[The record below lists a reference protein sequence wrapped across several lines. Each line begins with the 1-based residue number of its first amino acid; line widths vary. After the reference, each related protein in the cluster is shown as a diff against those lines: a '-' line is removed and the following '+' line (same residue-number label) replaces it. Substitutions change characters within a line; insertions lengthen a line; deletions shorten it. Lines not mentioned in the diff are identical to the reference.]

1 MTSHQTLTR
10 PTPETAAAAEAQRSP
25 SRRRRRGGQSAGSLL
40 AEGQPQLWL
49 TGGALALCVAMILGL
64 LTLVFLSGMSTFW
77 PAALLRVQLRDGT
90 VYLGEVTRDDSY
102 RLSAANLSELPE
114 PVAAEGRRLLQNAD
128 TVAMHRRL
136 LRTGNFDLTNTHFH
150 WVADFELDPGD
161 AGLQFPSWALV
172 VERTEW
178 GRFYGEPKSFVLR
191 RERKVGGQELS
202 LLSVIQFL
210 ESHQH
215 RLTEAAE
222 QEEFAGLVQPLRQ
235 QLEQIRRRN
244 IERFTAAFQP
254 AEGKRIELLLEDR
267 QIVALDQVPAG
278 ANVVEAQ
285 EVWPDRAEAWARYC
299 QWHDEVRER
308 FHAERR
314 LRKHEIGRVDAGV
327 EHARLA
333 VRREEIDHRVAI
345 LPLAA
350 ELFQTQQELG
360 AVSQTQQELERHVE
374 LTRQCCGEDSKL
386 AALAG
391 RFAAA
396 AKQETEQAAA
406 APRQRLAQL
415 QSELSAT
422 PAAVQQA
429 VREYVQV
436 QNEAAIATA
445 EIVGQMDALT
455 RENARYALNLVTAQ
469 GQDKTLSLGEIVR
482 AYPANQLSPWGK
494 VGVYLSR
501 WGEYLWDDPREANT
515 EGGVFPAIWGTVVM
529 TLIMSLAVVPFGV
542 LASLYLREYAKGGP
556 LVSAIRI
563 SINNLAGVPS
573 IVYGVFGMGFFCYI
587 IGAYIDGGPKN
598 ANLPVLP
605 GRAWTAILAGLAVT
619 GFVAFALS
627 LYGLTGGR
635 YAVATRWRRLAGR
648 AALVAWLVSAGLFV
662 VLLATTPYFH
672 GWFETYLPQPRYGKT
687 ALVWASLTLALL
699 TLPVVI
705 VATEEALSAVPN
717 SLREGS
723 YACGAGKWQT
733 IRRIVLPH
741 AMPGIMT
748 GMILAMARGAGEV
761 APLMLTG
768 AVKLALELPVDAQ
781 FPFLHPDR
789 SFMHM
794 GFHIYDLGFQSQNSE
809 AAKPMVFTTTLLLIA
824 IVAALNVTAVWLR
837 TRMRKRFVSS
847 AF

>member
-1 MTSHQTLTR
+1 M
-10 PTPETAAAAEAQRSP
+10 
-25 SRRRRRGGQSAGSLL
+25 L
-40 AEGQPQLWL
+40 AEGEPQLWL
-49 TGGALALCVAMILGL
+49 TGGALALCVAMIVAL
-64 LTLVFLSGMSTFW
+64 LALVFFSGMSTFW
-77 PAALLRVQLRDGT
+77 PTALLRVQLRDGT

-102 RLSAANLSELPE
+102 QLSAAALNDLPA
-114 PVAAEGRRLLQNAD
+114 PIAAEGRRLLQNAESI
-128 TVAMHRRL
+128 AMHRRL

-161 AGLQFPSWALV
+161 VGQQFPAWALV

-178 GRFYGEPKSFVLR
+178 GRFYGEPKRFVLR
-191 RERKVGGQELS
+191 HERKIGGQEQS
-202 LLSVIQFL
+202 LQSVLQFL

-222 QEEFAGLVQPLRQ
+222 QEEFPQLLQPLRQ
-235 QLEQIRRRN
+235 QLEQVRRQN
-244 IERFTAAFQP
+244 IEQFTSAFRP
-254 AEGKRIELLLEDR
+254 ADGKRIELLLEDR
-267 QIVALDQVPAG
+267 QAVAPDQVPAG
-278 ANVVEAQ
+278 ANVLEVQ
-285 EVWPDRAEAWARYC
+285 EVWTDPAAVWARYGE
-299 QWHDEVRER
+299 WHDGVRQR
-308 FHAERR
+308 FHEELR
-314 LRKHEIGRVDAGV
+314 LRKHEIGRVDENV
-327 EHARLA
+327 ERARLA
-333 VRREEIDHRVAI
+333 VRRQEIDQRVAV
-345 LPLAA
+345 LQRAT
-350 ELFQTQQELG
+350 ELFQR
-360 AVSQTQQELERHVE
+360 QQELEAVSHTQMEVQRNVQ
-374 LTRQCCGEDSKL
+374 LTQQCCGKDSKL

-396 AKQETEQAAA
+396 AKQESEQAAD
-406 APRQRLAQL
+406 APRQRLAKL
-415 QSELSAT
+415 ESELSAT
-422 PAAVQQA
+422 PEEVQQA

-436 QNEAAIATA
+436 QNEAKIATA
-445 EIVGQMDALT
+445 EIAGQMDALS
-455 RENARYALNLVTAQ
+455 RENARYVLHLVTAQ
-469 GQDKTLSLGEIVR
+469 GQDKTLGLGEIVR
-482 AYPANQLSPWGK
+482 AYPANQLSLWGK
-494 VGVYLSR
+494 AGVYLSR

-605 GRAWTAILAGLAVT
+605 GGAWTATLAGLAVT
-619 GFVAFALS
+619 SFVAFALS

-635 YAVATRWRRLAGR
+635 YAVPTRWQRLAGR
-648 AALVAWLVSAGLFV
+648 AALAAWLVSAALLV

-672 GWFETYLPQPRYGKT
+672 GWFETYLPQPKYGKT

-789 SFMHM
+789 SFMHL

-809 AAKPMVFTTTLLLIA
+809 AAKPMVFTTTLLLIV
-824 IVAALNVTAVWLR
+824 IVAALNVAAVWLR

>member
-1 MTSHQTLTR
+1 V
-10 PTPETAAAAEAQRSP
+10 EAKRSP
-25 SRRRRRGGQSAGSLL
+25 SRRRIRGGQSAGSLL

-64 LTLVFLSGMSTFW
+64 LALVFVSGMGTFW

-90 VYLGEVTRDDSY
+90 VYLGEVTREDVY
-102 RLSAANLSELPE
+102 RLSRDNLYDLPE
-114 PVAAEGRRLLQNAD
+114 LAAAEARRRLQDAEAM
-128 TVAMHRRL
+128 VMHRRL
-136 LRTGNFDLTNTHFH
+136 LRTGNFDLNNTHFH
-150 WVADFELDPGD
+150 WVSEFELDPGD
-161 AGLQFPSWALV
+161 AGQQFPAWALV

-178 GRFYGEPKSFVLR
+178 GRFYGEPKSFVLQH
-191 RERKVGGQELS
+191 ERKIGGQELS
-202 LLSVIQFL
+202 LVSVLQFL

-222 QEEFAGLVQPLRQ
+222 QEEFAGLLQALRQ
-235 QLEQIRRRN
+235 QLEQVRRRN
-244 IERFTAAFQP
+244 IEQFTAAFQP

-267 QIVALDQVPAG
+267 QAVPLDQIPAG

-285 EVWPDRAEAWARYC
+285 EAWPDRAEAWARFC
-299 QWHDEVRER
+299 QWHDDARKR

-314 LRKHEIGRVDAGV
+314 LRKHEIGRVDEGV
-327 EHARLA
+327 ERARLA
-333 VRREEIDHRVAI
+333 VRRQEIDQRMAV
-345 LPLAA
+345 LPLGT
-350 ELFQTQQELG
+350 ELFQTQQELE
-360 AVSQTQQELERHVE
+360 AVSQTQQELERNVE
-374 LTRQCCGEDSKL
+374 LIRELSGKDSKL
-386 AALAG
+386 AALAA

-396 AKQETEQAAA
+396 ARQEAKQAAE

-415 QSELSAT
+415 ESELSAA
-422 PAAVQQA
+422 PAAVQRA
-429 VREYVQV
+429 VRDYVLV
-436 QNEAAIATA
+436 QNEARIATA

-455 RENARYALNLVTAQ
+455 RENARYALHLVTAQ
-469 GQDKTLSLGEIVR
+469 GQDKALGLGEIVR
-482 AYPANQLSPWGK
+482 AYPANQLSVWGK

-501 WGEYLWDDPREANT
+501 WGEYLWDDPREANA

-529 TLIMSLAVVPFGV
+529 TLLMSLAVVPFGV
-542 LASLYLREYAKGGP
+542 LAALYLREYAKGGP

-598 ANLPVLP
+598 ADLPVLP
-605 GRAWTAILAGLAVT
+605 GQAWTATLAVLAVT
-619 GFVAFALS
+619 SFIAFALS

-635 YAVATRWRRLAGR
+635 YTVATRRQRLAAR
-648 AALVAWLVSAGLFV
+648 AALAAWLVSAAMLV

-672 GWFETYLPQPRYGKT
+672 GWFETHLPQPKYGKT

-789 SFMHM
+789 SFMHL

-824 IVAALNVTAVWLR
+824 IVAALNVAAVWLR
-837 TRMRKRFVSS
+837 TRMRNRFVSS